1 MVRHL
6 ATTLWMVPPGL
17 PHVLL
22 SVAVSVD
29 GFIDDTSPSRLV
41 LSGEAD
47 LDRVDEVRAGVDA
60 VLVGAGTLRTD
71 DPRLLVRSAARRSRR
86 VARGHPE
93 HPIKVT
99 VTGSGNLDP
108 GAAFFT
114 TGDTR
119 KIVYAAGPA
128 VGTARE
134 RLDGVAEVVDAGTPL
149 DLRRALADLATRGVH
164 RLLVE
169 GGSSV
174 LTQFL
179 RYGLADELHLAVA
192 PFFVGDPTAPRFV
205 GPGAFP
211 YGPGRRMHLLDSRV
225 LDDVVLL
232 RYRLAPC

>member
-86 VARGHPE
+86 IARGHPE

-114 TGDTR
+114 TVDTR
-119 KIVYAAGPA
+119 KIVYAAGR
-128 VGTARE
+128 GGHRRE
-134 RLDGVAEVVDAGTPL
+134 RLDGVAEVVDGAPSTCAGRSPTWRP
-149 DLRRALADLATRGVH
+149 GVH

-169 GGSSV
+169 GGSAAHPV
-174 LTQFL
+174 PPL
-179 RYGLADELHLAVA
+179 RARRRAA
-192 PFFVGDPTAPRFV
+192 
-205 GPGAFP
+205 
-211 YGPGRRMHLLDSRV
+211 PGRRPV
-225 LDDVVLL
+225 L
-232 RYRLAPC
+232 RR